1 MEHHVNWEL
10 PVAIDLF
17 LAAMGAGAFL
27 LAVAV
32 DFAGSRKYKTV
43 STVGAFVAPW
53 PAIAGVLLL
62 VIDLGQPFRFWEMM
76 ARRSGDGSLWLE
88 SPFIMFNTG
97 STMSYGTWFLSI
109 FICISLAY
117 IGASLA
123 AYPFP
128 WGGIIKKLV
137 GLVGVPFA
145 LLVMIYTG
153 VLLSATASPLWA
165 TVALPILFVVS
176 AMVTGVASVVFSLA
190 VLRWMGIIEQQSSYI
205 PELEKLNSRIIIFNI
220 VALVAFMVMVAGSGM
235 LGAVV
240 GSPFGPIWWVGVVI
254 LGLVVPLV
262 YGFKGKLRSPQ
273 GSLAVSALVL
283 LGGFFLRY
291 VILMA
296 GQGVT

>member
-1 MEHHVNWEL
+1 
-10 PVAIDLF
+10 
-17 LAAMGAGAFL
+17 
-27 LAVAV
+27 VAV
-32 DFAGSRKYKTV
+32 DYAGHRKYQTV
-43 STVGAFVAPW
+43 SLVGAFVAPW

-62 VIDLGQPFRFWEMM
+62 VIDLGQPFRFWGMM

-88 SPFIMFNTG
+88 SPFIMFNPG
-97 STMSYGTWFLSI
+97 LTMSYGTWFLSA
-109 FICISLAY
+109 FICVSLAY
-117 IGASLA
+117 IGASLV

-137 GLVGVPFA
+137 GAVGVPLA

-153 VLLSATASPLWA
+153 VLLAATSSPLWA
-165 TVALPILFVVS
+165 TYALPVLFVTS
-176 AMVTGVASVVFSLA
+176 AVVTGIASVVFVLA
-190 VLRWMGIIEQQSSYI
+190 ILRWMGIVEQQSSYI
-205 PELEKLNSRIIIFNI
+205 PELEKLNSRLIVVNL
-220 VALVAFMVMVAGSGM
+220 VALAAFMAMVAGSGM

-240 GSPFGPIWWVGVVI
+240 GSPFGPIWWVGVVG

-262 YGFKGKLRSPQ
+262 YGFKGKLRTPQ

-296 GQGVT
+296 GQGVV